1 MVFLLSVETKNRVVS
16 ICARAFKTNAMCG
29 KRERERH
36 TLVTVVCVSCVG
48 DRSMQNAHA
57 SSPFFQKKKKNMKT
71 LNYREM
77 VFLSSS
83 FAPKAFFLSTRREEE
98 PLAFVVL
105 HAEEEEEEEEDF
117 ARLPRKRTEKSAAA
131 TLEEFWEEKF

>member
-1 MVFLLSVETKNRVVS
+1 
-16 ICARAFKTNAMCG
+16 
-29 KRERERH
+29 
-36 TLVTVVCVSCVG
+36 
-48 DRSMQNAHA
+48 MQNAHA

-83 FAPKAFFLSTRREEE
+83 FAPKAFFFVDAKRGGT
-98 PLAFVVL
+98 FGVVL
-105 HAEEEEEEEEDF
+105 HAEEEEEEEEEDF

>member
-1 MVFLLSVETKNRVVS
+1 
-16 ICARAFKTNAMCG
+16 
-29 KRERERH
+29 
-36 TLVTVVCVSCVG
+36 
-48 DRSMQNAHA
+48 MQNAHA

-77 VFLSSS
+77 FFCLLLRKIA
-83 FAPKAFFLSTRREEE
+83 FAPKAFFVDAKRGGT
-98 PLAFVVL
+98 FGVVL
-105 HAEEEEEEEEDF
+105 HAEEEEEEEEEDF

>member
-1 MVFLLSVETKNRVVS
+1 
-16 ICARAFKTNAMCG
+16 
-29 KRERERH
+29 
-36 TLVTVVCVSCVG
+36 
-48 DRSMQNAHA
+48 MQNAHA

-98 PLAFVVL
+98 PLALFSTRKKKKKKKKTSRGCRENERRR
-105 HAEEEEEEEEDF
+105 APQ
-117 ARLPRKRTEKSAAA
+117 RLWRSFGKKNFKA
-131 TLEEFWEEKF
+131 TTTLL